1 MKSIPRLAIWLLLGG
16 VGCAATTGGAPD
28 AALIARASPAQAR
41 QKIEAL
47 RAEIAHHDQLY
58 FGQAEP
64 EISDYEYDLL
74 KSTLAAWERAFP
86 QGAEAGGDIGDD
98 RATGFKTY
106 RHRRRML
113 SLDKTYSAA
122 DVRAFHARVG
132 AALGRDDEVFVIE
145 PKFDGLAVSATY
157 EHGRLVRAVTRGNG
171 VEGDDITANALALRH
186 LPRELRPTD
195 ERGAANPIPDL
206 IELRGEIYLPRTEFE
221 RINREREAAGDA
233 PFAHPRNV
241 AAGTI
246 KQQEPAEVRAR
257 GLAVVFYGWGAV
269 EPAAAA
275 PVSQRQLHALIRAW
289 GLPGVEPVSVA
300 RNADEIWAAIAQMGR
315 ARGGYTFPTDGA
327 VVKLDDGRG
336 QRELGETDR
345 APRWAIAYKYA
356 PERVETRL
364 RGITIQVG
372 RSGVLTPVAELA
384 PVEIAGSRVARAT
397 LHNRDEIAR
406 RDLRIGDTVY
416 LEKAGEIIPAIV
428 GVNLARRPA
437 ASVAFAFPATCPA
450 CGTPVVEDGAAVR
463 CPNGDCPVQVRRRV
477 EHFASKAAMNIEGLG
492 PAMVE
497 LLVARGWV
505 RRFPDLYRLKRDDL
519 LTLGENVERSTDRL
533 LAAIEAS
540 KRAALWRLVHGLG
553 ISQVG
558 GATAQR
564 LAATYGTL
572 DALTAASAGDLQTRG
587 FSPATAQAV
596 ADYFAAPQ
604 TQAILADFRAA
615 GVRPTEATVSA
626 AGAGPLAGKTFV
638 LTGTLPTLT
647 RDEAAARITAAGGR
661 VASAVSQKTDF
672 VVAGE
677 GAGAKLERART
688 LQIRVIDEAELRRML
703 EPTAREQVIHK
714 VL

>member
-1 MKSIPRLAIWLLLGG
+1 MIAH
-16 VGCAATTGGAPD
+16 ATATE
-28 AALIARASPAQAR
+28 AR
-41 QKIEAL
+41 QRIEGL

-58 FGQAEP
+58 FGQAAP
-64 EISDYEYDLL
+64 EISDYEYDQL
-74 KSTLAAWERAFP
+74 KLTLAAWERAFP
-86 QGAEAGGDIGDD
+86 QWAEAKGDIGDD

-106 RHRRRML
+106 RHRVRML

-122 DVRAFHARVG
+122 DVRAFHARVS
-132 AALGRDDEVFVIE
+132 AALGRDDLGFVIE

-171 VEGDDITANALALRH
+171 REGDDITANALALRH
-186 LPRELRPTD
+186 LPRELRRATAD
-195 ERGAANPIPDL
+195 GTRNPIPDL
-206 IELRGEIYLPRTEFE
+206 IELRGEIYLPRAEFE
-221 RINREREAAGDA
+221 RINREREAAGET

-246 KQQEPAEVRAR
+246 KQQDPAEVKAR

-269 EPAAAA
+269 EPASAA
-275 PVSQRQLHALIRAW
+275 PASQQELHALIRSWA
-289 GLPGVEPVSVA
+289 LPGVEQVSVG
-300 RNADEIWAAIAQMGR
+300 RSADEIWAAIAAMGR
-315 ARGGYTFPTDGA
+315 VRGAYAFPTDGA
-327 VVKLDDGRG
+327 VVKLDDVKG

-356 PERVETRL
+356 PERVETTL

-428 GVNLARRPA
+428 GINLGRRPA
-437 ASVAFAFPATCPA
+437 TSTTFVFPQTCPA
-450 CGTPVVEDGAAVR
+450 CGTKVVEDGAAVR

-477 EHFASKAAMNIEGLG
+477 EHFVSKAAMNIDGLG

-497 LLVARGWV
+497 TLVAHRWV
-505 RRFPDLYRLKRDDL
+505 RRFPDLYRLQRADL
-519 LTLGENVERSTDRL
+519 LTLGGNVERSTDRL

-540 KRAALWRLVHGLG
+540 KRAELWRLVHGLG
-553 ISQVG
+553 IPQVG
-558 GATAQR
+558 QATAQR
-564 LAATYGTL
+564 LGAAYETL
-572 DALTAASAGDLQTRG
+572 GALTAASAEDLEARG
-587 FSPATAQAV
+587 FAPATAQAV

-604 TQAILADFRAA
+604 TRAMLADFRAA
-615 GVRPTEATVSA
+615 GVMPVQRAIATPA
-626 AGAGPLAGKTFV
+626 ERAGVLAGKTFV

-647 RDEAAARITAAGGR
+647 REEAAARITAAGGR
-661 VASAVSQKTDF
+661 VASSVSQKTDF

-688 LQIRVIDEAELRRML
+688 LQIRVIDEAELRRL
-703 EPTAREQVIHK
+703 LDTTAP
-714 VL
+714 